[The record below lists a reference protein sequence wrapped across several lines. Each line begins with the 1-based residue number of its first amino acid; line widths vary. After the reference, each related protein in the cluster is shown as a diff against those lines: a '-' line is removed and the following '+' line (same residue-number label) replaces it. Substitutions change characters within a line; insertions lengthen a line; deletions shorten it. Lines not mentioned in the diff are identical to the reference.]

1 MTVSRNSPFDLSRKT
16 AIVTGSTKG
25 IGRAIAVAL
34 AEAGAQVTVSSRD
47 EGRVA
52 ETTQTLSDAG
62 HTVLGVPCNVGRKDE
77 LQNLVD
83 ETKSAFGPVDILICN
98 AAINPYYGPAM
109 EIPDDIFAKI
119 MHTNIQAQLWLT
131 QMVVPDMKTRKDG
144 AIVLVSSI
152 GGMRG
157 SDVIGAYNISKAAD
171 IQLAKNLAVELGPY
185 NIRVNAIAPGLVK
198 TDFARALWEDPE
210 FADPRIAA
218 TPLRRLGE
226 PEDIAGAA
234 VFLGSD
240 AGRWM
245 TGQTIIIDGGAT
257 VPV

>member
-1 MTVSRNSPFDLSRKT
+1 MSATSLFDISGKT

-34 AEAGAQVTVSSRD
+34 AEAGAKVAVSSRD
-47 EGRVA
+47 EGRVT
-52 ETTQTLSDAG
+52 ETAQSLADSG
-62 HTVLGVPCNVGRKDE
+62 HIVVGIPCNVGRKDE

-83 ETKSAFGPVDILICN
+83 QTKAQLGTVDILVCN

-109 EIPDDIFAKI
+109 EIPDDVFAKI

-131 QMVVPDMKTRKDG
+131 QMVAPDMKAQKDG
-144 AIVLVSSI
+144 AIILISSI
-152 GGMRG
+152 GGLRG

-171 IQLAKNLAVELGPY
+171 IQLAKNLAVELGPD

-198 TDFARALWEDPE
+198 TDFARALWENPE
-210 FADPRIAA
+210 FAAPRIAA
-218 TPLRRLGE
+218 TPLRRLGD

-234 VFLGSD
+234 VFLASA
-240 AGRWM
+240 AGRWT
-245 TGQTIIIDGGAT
+245 TGQTIVIDGGAT

>member
-1 MTVSRNSPFDLSRKT
+1 MSTPFDLSGKT

-34 AEAGAQVTVSSRD
+34 TEAGARVTVSSRD

-52 ETTQTLSDAG
+52 ETAAALKDAG
-62 HTVLGVPCNVGRKDE
+62 HEVLGVACNVGRKPE
-77 LQNLVD
+77 LENLVAKTV
-83 ETKSAFGPVDILICN
+83 EAFGPVDILVCN

-109 EIPDDIFAKI
+109 EIPDDVFTKV
-119 MHTNIQAQLWLT
+119 MHTNIQAQLWLA
-131 QMVVPDMKTRKDG
+131 QLVAPDMRAQKDG
-144 AIVLVSSI
+144 AIILISSI
-152 GGMRG
+152 GGLRG

-171 IQLAKNLAVELGPY
+171 IQLAKNLAIELGPD
-185 NIRVNAIAPGLVK
+185 NIRVNAICPGLVK
-198 TDFARALWEDPE
+198 TDFARALWENPD
-210 FADPRIAA
+210 FAEPRIAA

-234 VFLGSD
+234 VFLASR
-240 AGRWM
+240 AGQWM
-245 TGQTIIIDGGAT
+245 TGQTIVIDGGAT

>member
-1 MTVSRNSPFDLSRKT
+1 
-16 AIVTGSTKG
+16 
-25 IGRAIAVAL
+25 
-34 AEAGAQVTVSSRD
+34 
-47 EGRVA
+47 
-52 ETTQTLSDAG
+52 
-62 HTVLGVPCNVGRKDE
+62 
-77 LQNLVD
+77 
-83 ETKSAFGPVDILICN
+83 
-98 AAINPYYGPAM
+98 
-109 EIPDDIFAKI
+109 
-119 MHTNIQAQLWLT
+119 
-131 QMVVPDMKTRKDG
+131 VVPDMKTRKDG

-171 IQLAKNLAVELGPY
+171 IQLAKNLAVELGPD

>member
-1 MTVSRNSPFDLSRKT
+1 MSTPFDLSGKT

-34 AEAGAQVTVSSRD
+34 AEAGARVTISSRD

-52 ETTQTLSDAG
+52 ETAGALKDAG
-62 HTVLGVPCNVGRKDE
+62 HQVLGIACNVGRKPE
-77 LQNLVD
+77 LENLVAK
-83 ETKSAFGPVDILICN
+83 TKEAFGPVDILVCN

-109 EIPDDIFAKI
+109 EIPDDVFAKV
-119 MHTNIQAQLWLT
+119 MHTNIQAQLWLA
-131 QMVVPDMKTRKDG
+131 QLVAPDMKARKDG
-144 AIVLVSSI
+144 AIILISSI
-152 GGMRG
+152 GGLRG

-171 IQLAKNLAVELGPY
+171 IQLAKNLAIELGPD
-185 NIRVNAIAPGLVK
+185 NIRVNAICPGLVK
-198 TDFARALWEDPE
+198 TDFARALWENPE
-210 FADPRIAA
+210 FAEPRIAA

-234 VFLGSD
+234 VFLASK
-240 AGRWM
+240 AGQWM
-245 TGQTIIIDGGAT
+245 TGQTIVIDGGAT

>member
-1 MTVSRNSPFDLSRKT
+1 MSTPFDLSGKT

-34 AEAGAQVTVSSRD
+34 TEAGARVTVSSRD

-52 ETTQTLSDAG
+52 ETAAALKEAG
-62 HTVLGVPCNVGRKDE
+62 HEVLGVACNVGRKPE
-77 LQNLVD
+77 LENLVAKTVD
-83 ETKSAFGPVDILICN
+83 AFGPVDILVCN

-109 EIPDDIFAKI
+109 EIPDDVFTKV
-119 MHTNIQAQLWLT
+119 MHTNIQAQLWLA
-131 QMVVPDMKTRKDG
+131 QLVAPDMRAQKDG
-144 AIVLVSSI
+144 AIILISSI
-152 GGMRG
+152 GGLRG

-171 IQLAKNLAVELGPY
+171 IQLAKNLAIELGPD
-185 NIRVNAIAPGLVK
+185 NIRVNAICPGLVK
-198 TDFARALWEDPE
+198 TDFARALWENPD
-210 FADPRIAA
+210 FAEPRIAA

-234 VFLGSD
+234 VFLASR
-240 AGRWM
+240 AGQWM
-245 TGQTIIIDGGAT
+245 TGQTIVIDGGAT

>member
-1 MTVSRNSPFDLSRKT
+1 MSTPFDLSGKT

-34 AEAGAQVTVSSRD
+34 TEAGARVTVSSRD

-52 ETTQTLSDAG
+52 ETAAALKDAG
-62 HTVLGVPCNVGRKDE
+62 HEVLGVACNVGRKPE
-77 LQNLVD
+77 LENLVAKTV
-83 ETKSAFGPVDILICN
+83 EAFGPVDILVCN

-109 EIPDDIFAKI
+109 EIPDDVFTKV
-119 MHTNIQAQLWLT
+119 MHTNIQAQLWLA
-131 QMVVPDMKTRKDG
+131 QLVAPDMRAQKDG
-144 AIVLVSSI
+144 AIILISSI
-152 GGMRG
+152 GGLRG

-171 IQLAKNLAVELGPY
+171 IQLAKNLAIELGPD
-185 NIRVNAIAPGLVK
+185 NIRVNAICPGLVK
-198 TDFARALWEDPE
+198 TDFARALWENPE
-210 FADPRIAA
+210 FAEPRIAA

-234 VFLGSD
+234 VFLASR
-240 AGRWM
+240 AGQWM
-245 TGQTIIIDGGAT
+245 TGQTIVIDGGAT

>member
-1 MTVSRNSPFDLSRKT
+1 MSTPFDLSGKT

-34 AEAGAQVTVSSRD
+34 AEAGARVTISSRD

-52 ETTQTLSDAG
+52 ETAGALKDAG
-62 HTVLGVPCNVGRKDE
+62 HQVLGIACNVGRKPE
-77 LQNLVD
+77 LENLVAK
-83 ETKSAFGPVDILICN
+83 TKEAFGPVDILVCN

-109 EIPDDIFAKI
+109 EIPDDVFAKV
-119 MHTNIQAQLWLT
+119 MHTNIQAQLWLA
-131 QMVVPDMKTRKDG
+131 QLVASDMKARKDG
-144 AIVLVSSI
+144 AIILISSI
-152 GGMRG
+152 GGLRG

-171 IQLAKNLAVELGPY
+171 IQLAKNLAIELGPD
-185 NIRVNAIAPGLVK
+185 NIRVNAICPGLVK
-198 TDFARALWEDPE
+198 TDFARALWENPE
-210 FADPRIAA
+210 FAEPRIAA

-234 VFLGSD
+234 VFLASK
-240 AGRWM
+240 AGQWM
-245 TGQTIIIDGGAT
+245 TGQTIVIDGGAT

>member
-1 MTVSRNSPFDLSRKT
+1 MSTPFDLSGKT

-34 AEAGAQVTVSSRD
+34 TEAGARVTVSSRD

-52 ETTQTLSDAG
+52 ETAAALKDAG
-62 HTVLGVPCNVGRKDE
+62 HEVLGVACNVGRKPE
-77 LQNLVD
+77 LENLVAKTV
-83 ETKSAFGPVDILICN
+83 EAFGPVDILVCN

-109 EIPDDIFAKI
+109 EIPDDVFTKV
-119 MHTNIQAQLWLT
+119 MHTNIQAQLWLA
-131 QMVVPDMKTRKDG
+131 QLVAPDMRAQKDG
-144 AIVLVSSI
+144 AIILISSI
-152 GGMRG
+152 GGLRG

-171 IQLAKNLAVELGPY
+171 IQLAKNLAIELGPD
-185 NIRVNAIAPGLVK
+185 NIRVNAICPGLVK
-198 TDFARALWEDPE
+198 TDFARALWENPE
-210 FADPRIAA
+210 FAEPRIAA

-234 VFLGSD
+234 VFLASK
-240 AGRWM
+240 AGQWM
-245 TGQTIIIDGGAT
+245 TGQTIVIDGGAT

>member
-1 MTVSRNSPFDLSRKT
+1 MTAHSTFDLAGKT

-34 AEAGAQVTVSSRD
+34 ARAGAKVAVSSRD
-47 EGRVA
+47 AGRVA
-52 ETTQTLSDAG
+52 ETAQALTDAG
-62 HTVLGVPCNVGRKDE
+62 HTVIGVPCNVGRKDE

-83 ETKSAFGPVDILICN
+83 RAASELGPVDILVCN

-109 EIPDDIFAKI
+109 EIPDDVFAKV
-119 MHTNIQAQLWLT
+119 MHTNIQAQLWLA
-131 QMVVPDMKTRKDG
+131 QMVVPDMKARKDG
-144 AIVLVSSI
+144 AIVLISSI
-152 GGMRG
+152 GGLRG

-171 IQLAKNLAVELGPY
+171 IQLAKNLAVELGPD

-198 TDFARALWEDPE
+198 TDFARALWENPE

-226 PEDIAGAA
+226 PEDIAGAV
-234 VFLGSD
+234 VFLASQ

-245 TGQTIIIDGGAT
+245 TGQTIVIDGGAT

>member
-1 MTVSRNSPFDLSRKT
+1 MSTPFDLSGKT

-34 AEAGAQVTVSSRD
+34 TEAGARVTVSSRD

-52 ETTQTLSDAG
+52 ETAAALKDAG
-62 HTVLGVPCNVGRKDE
+62 HEVLGVACNVGRKPE
-77 LQNLVD
+77 LENLVAKTVD
-83 ETKSAFGPVDILICN
+83 AFGPVDILVCN

-109 EIPDDIFAKI
+109 EIPDDVFTKV
-119 MHTNIQAQLWLT
+119 MHTNIQAQLWLA
-131 QMVVPDMKTRKDG
+131 QLVAPDMRAQKDG
-144 AIVLVSSI
+144 AIILISSI
-152 GGMRG
+152 GGLRG

-171 IQLAKNLAVELGPY
+171 IQLAKNLAIELGPD
-185 NIRVNAIAPGLVK
+185 NIRVNAICPGLVK
-198 TDFARALWEDPE
+198 TDFARALWENPE
-210 FADPRIAA
+210 FAEPRIAA

-234 VFLGSD
+234 VFLASR
-240 AGRWM
+240 AGQWM
-245 TGQTIIIDGGAT
+245 TGQTIVIDGGAT

>member
-1 MTVSRNSPFDLSRKT
+1 MSTPFDLSGKT

-34 AEAGAQVTVSSRD
+34 AEAGARVTISSRD

-52 ETTQTLSDAG
+52 DTAAALKDAG
-62 HTVLGVPCNVGRKDE
+62 HDVLGVACNVGRKPE
-77 LQNLVD
+77 LENLVAK
-83 ETKSAFGPVDILICN
+83 TKEAFGPADILVCN

-109 EIPDDIFAKI
+109 ETPDDVFAKV
-119 MHTNIQAQLWLT
+119 MHTNIQAQLWLA
-131 QMVVPDMKTRKDG
+131 QLVAPDMKARRDG
-144 AIVLVSSI
+144 AIILISSI
-152 GGMRG
+152 GGLRG

-171 IQLAKNLAVELGPY
+171 IQLAKNLAIELGPD
-185 NIRVNAIAPGLVK
+185 NIRVNAICPGLVK
-198 TDFARALWEDPE
+198 TDFARALWENPE
-210 FADPRIAA
+210 FAEPRIAA

-234 VFLGSD
+234 VFLASK
-240 AGRWM
+240 AGQWM
-245 TGQTIIIDGGAT
+245 TGQTIVIDGGAT

>member
-1 MTVSRNSPFDLSRKT
+1 MSTPFDLSGKT

-34 AEAGAQVTVSSRD
+34 AEAGARVTISSRD

-52 ETTQTLSDAG
+52 ETAGALKDAG
-62 HTVLGVPCNVGRKDE
+62 HQVLGIACNVGRKPE
-77 LQNLVD
+77 LENLVAK
-83 ETKSAFGPVDILICN
+83 TKEAFGSVDILVCN

-109 EIPDDIFAKI
+109 EIPDDVFAKV
-119 MHTNIQAQLWLT
+119 MHTNIQAQLWLA
-131 QMVVPDMKTRKDG
+131 QLVAPDMKARKDG
-144 AIVLVSSI
+144 AIILISSI
-152 GGMRG
+152 GGLRG

-171 IQLAKNLAVELGPY
+171 IQLAKNLAIELGPD
-185 NIRVNAIAPGLVK
+185 NIRVNAICPGLVK
-198 TDFARALWEDPE
+198 TDFARALWENPE
-210 FADPRIAA
+210 FAEPRIAA

-234 VFLGSD
+234 VFLASK
-240 AGRWM
+240 AGQWM
-245 TGQTIIIDGGAT
+245 TGQTIVIDGGAT

>member
-1 MTVSRNSPFDLSRKT
+1 MSTPFDLSGKT

-34 AEAGAQVTVSSRD
+34 TEAGARVTVSSRD

-52 ETTQTLSDAG
+52 ETAAALKDAG
-62 HTVLGVPCNVGRKDE
+62 HEVLGVACNVGRKPE
-77 LQNLVD
+77 LENLVAKTVD
-83 ETKSAFGPVDILICN
+83 AFGPVDILVCN

-109 EIPDDIFAKI
+109 EIPDDVFTKV
-119 MHTNIQAQLWLT
+119 MHTNIQAQLWLA
-131 QMVVPDMKTRKDG
+131 QLVAPDMRAQKDG
-144 AIVLVSSI
+144 AIILISSI
-152 GGMRG
+152 GGLRG

-171 IQLAKNLAVELGPY
+171 IQLAKNLAIELGPD
-185 NIRVNAIAPGLVK
+185 NIRVNAVCPGLVK
-198 TDFARALWEDPE
+198 TDFARALWENPE
-210 FADPRIAA
+210 FAEPRIAA

-234 VFLGSD
+234 VFLASK
-240 AGRWM
+240 AGQWM
-245 TGQTIIIDGGAT
+245 TGQTIVIDGGAT

>member
-1 MTVSRNSPFDLSRKT
+1 MSTPFDLSGKT

-34 AEAGAQVTVSSRD
+34 AEAGARVTISSRD

-52 ETTQTLSDAG
+52 ETEGALKDAG
-62 HTVLGVPCNVGRKDE
+62 HQVLGIACNVGRKPE
-77 LQNLVD
+77 LENLVAK
-83 ETKSAFGPVDILICN
+83 TKEAFGPVDILVCN

-109 EIPDDIFAKI
+109 EIPDDVFAKV
-119 MHTNIQAQLWLT
+119 MHTNIQAQLWLA
-131 QMVVPDMKTRKDG
+131 QLVAPDMKARKDG
-144 AIVLVSSI
+144 AIILISSI
-152 GGMRG
+152 GGLRG

-171 IQLAKNLAVELGPY
+171 IQLAKNLAIELGPD
-185 NIRVNAIAPGLVK
+185 NIRVNAICPGLVK
-198 TDFARALWEDPE
+198 TDFARALWENPE
-210 FADPRIAA
+210 FAEPRIAA

-234 VFLGSD
+234 VFLASK
-240 AGRWM
+240 AGQWM
-245 TGQTIIIDGGAT
+245 TGQTIVIDGGAT

>member
-1 MTVSRNSPFDLSRKT
+1 MSTPFDLSGKT

-34 AEAGAQVTVSSRD
+34 AEAGARVTISSRD

-52 ETTQTLSDAG
+52 DTAAALKDAG
-62 HTVLGVPCNVGRKDE
+62 HDVLGVACNVGRKPE
-77 LQNLVD
+77 LENLVAK
-83 ETKSAFGPVDILICN
+83 TKEAFGPVDILVCN

-109 EIPDDIFAKI
+109 ETPDDVFAKV
-119 MHTNIQAQLWLT
+119 MHTNIQAQLWLA
-131 QMVVPDMKTRKDG
+131 QLVAPDMKARRDG
-144 AIVLVSSI
+144 AIILISSI
-152 GGMRG
+152 GGLRG

-171 IQLAKNLAVELGPY
+171 IQLAKNLAIELGPD
-185 NIRVNAIAPGLVK
+185 NIRVNAICPGLVK
-198 TDFARALWEDPE
+198 TDFARALWENPE
-210 FADPRIAA
+210 FAEPRIAA

-234 VFLGSD
+234 VFLASK
-240 AGRWM
+240 AGQWM
-245 TGQTIIIDGGAT
+245 TGQTIVIDGGAT

>member
-1 MTVSRNSPFDLSRKT
+1 MTVSRNSPFDLSGKT

-98 AAINPYYGPAM
+98 AAINCA
-109 EIPDDIFAKI
+109 
-119 MHTNIQAQLWLT
+119 
-131 QMVVPDMKTRKDG
+131 
-144 AIVLVSSI
+144 
-152 GGMRG
+152 
-157 SDVIGAYNISKAAD
+157 SK
-171 IQLAKNLAVELGPY
+171 KSP
-185 NIRVNAIAPGLVK
+185 
-198 TDFARALWEDPE
+198 
-210 FADPRIAA
+210 
-218 TPLRRLGE
+218 RRL
-226 PEDIAGAA
+226 
-234 VFLGSD
+234 S
-240 AGRWM
+240 
-245 TGQTIIIDGGAT
+245 
-257 VPV
+257 

>member
-1 MTVSRNSPFDLSRKT
+1 MSATSPFDITGKT
-16 AIVTGSTKG
+16 AVVTGSTKG
-25 IGRAIAVAL
+25 IGRAIALAL
-34 AEAGAQVTVSSRD
+34 ARAGAKVAVSSRD

-52 ETTQTLSDAG
+52 ATAEELTDAG
-62 HTVLGVPCNVGRKDE
+62 HRVIGVPCNVGRKEE

-83 ETKSAFGPVDILICN
+83 RTKSELGPVDILVCN

-109 EIPDDIFAKI
+109 EIPDDVFAKV

-131 QMVVPDMKTRKDG
+131 QMVAPDMKARKDG
-144 AIVLVSSI
+144 AIILISSI
-152 GGMRG
+152 GGLRG

-171 IQLAKNLAVELGPY
+171 IQLAKNLAVELGPD

-198 TDFARALWEDPE
+198 TDFARALWENPE
-210 FADPRIAA
+210 FAEPRIAA
-218 TPLRRLGE
+218 TPLRRLGD

-234 VFLGSD
+234 VFLASD
-240 AGRWM
+240 AGRWI
-245 TGQTIIIDGGAT
+245 TGQTIVIDGGAT

>member
-1 MTVSRNSPFDLSRKT
+1 MSTKSPFDITGKT

-34 AEAGAQVTVSSRD
+34 AEAGAKVAVSSRD
-47 EGRVA
+47 AGRVA
-52 ETTQTLSDAG
+52 ETAQSLTDSG
-62 HTVLGVPCNVGRKDE
+62 HTVIGIPCNVGRKDE

-83 ETKSAFGPVDILICN
+83 QTKAQLGPIDILICN

-109 EIPDDIFAKI
+109 EIPDDVFAKV

-131 QMVVPDMKTRKDG
+131 QMVVPDMKAQKDG
-144 AIVLVSSI
+144 AIILISSI
-152 GGMRG
+152 GGLRG

-171 IQLAKNLAVELGPY
+171 IQLAKNLAVELGPD

-198 TDFARALWEDPE
+198 TDFARALWENPE
-210 FADPRIAA
+210 FAEPRIAA

-234 VFLGSD
+234 VFLASN
-240 AGRWM
+240 AGCWT
-245 TGQTIIIDGGAT
+245 TGQTIVIDGGAT

>member
-1 MTVSRNSPFDLSRKT
+1 MSTPFDLSGKT

-34 AEAGAQVTVSSRD
+34 TEAGARVTVSSRD

-52 ETTQTLSDAG
+52 ETAAALKDAG
-62 HTVLGVPCNVGRKDE
+62 HEVLGVACNVGRKPE
-77 LQNLVD
+77 LENLVAKTV
-83 ETKSAFGPVDILICN
+83 EAFGPVDILVCN

-109 EIPDDIFAKI
+109 EIPDDVFTKV
-119 MHTNIQAQLWLT
+119 MHTNIQAQLWLA
-131 QMVVPDMKTRKDG
+131 QLVAPDMRAQKDG
-144 AIVLVSSI
+144 AIILISSI
-152 GGMRG
+152 GGLRG

-171 IQLAKNLAVELGPY
+171 IQLAKNLAIELGPD
-185 NIRVNAIAPGLVK
+185 NIRVNAICPGLVK
-198 TDFARALWEDPE
+198 TDFARALWENPD
-210 FADPRIAA
+210 FAEPRIAA

-234 VFLGSD
+234 VFLASK
-240 AGRWM
+240 AGQWM
-245 TGQTIIIDGGAT
+245 TGQTIVIDGGAT

>member
-1 MTVSRNSPFDLSRKT
+1 MTVSRNSPFDLSGKT

-62 HTVLGVPCNVGRKDE
+62 HTVLGVLCNVGRKDE

-131 QMVVPDMKTRKDG
+131 QMVVPDMKARKDG
-144 AIVLVSSI
+144 
-152 GGMRG
+152 
-157 SDVIGAYNISKAAD
+157 DVIGAYNISKAAD
-171 IQLAKNLAVELGPY
+171 IQLAKNLAVELGPD

>member
-1 MTVSRNSPFDLSRKT
+1 MSTPFDLSGKT

-34 AEAGAQVTVSSRD
+34 TEAGARVTVSSRD

-52 ETTQTLSDAG
+52 ETAAALKDAG
-62 HTVLGVPCNVGRKDE
+62 HEVLGVACNVGRKPE
-77 LQNLVD
+77 LEKLVAKTV
-83 ETKSAFGPVDILICN
+83 EAFGPVDILVCN

-109 EIPDDIFAKI
+109 EIPDDVFTKV
-119 MHTNIQAQLWLT
+119 MHTNIQAQLWLA
-131 QMVVPDMKTRKDG
+131 QLVAPDMRAQKDG
-144 AIVLVSSI
+144 AIILISSI
-152 GGMRG
+152 GGLRG

-171 IQLAKNLAVELGPY
+171 IQLAKNLAIELGPD
-185 NIRVNAIAPGLVK
+185 NIRVNAICPGLVK
-198 TDFARALWEDPE
+198 TDFARALWENPE
-210 FADPRIAA
+210 FAEPRIAA

-234 VFLGSD
+234 VFLASK
-240 AGRWM
+240 AGQWM
-245 TGQTIIIDGGAT
+245 TGQTIVIDGGAT

>member
-1 MTVSRNSPFDLSRKT
+1 MSTPFDLSGKT

-34 AEAGAQVTVSSRD
+34 TEAGARVTVSSRD

-52 ETTQTLSDAG
+52 ETAAALKDAG
-62 HTVLGVPCNVGRKDE
+62 HEVLGVACNVGRKPE
-77 LQNLVD
+77 LENLVAKTV
-83 ETKSAFGPVDILICN
+83 EAFGPVDILVCN

-109 EIPDDIFAKI
+109 EIPDDVFAKV
-119 MHTNIQAQLWLT
+119 MHTNIQAQLWLA
-131 QMVVPDMKTRKDG
+131 QLVAPDMKARKDG
-144 AIVLVSSI
+144 AIILISSI
-152 GGMRG
+152 GGLRG

-171 IQLAKNLAVELGPY
+171 IQLAKNLAIELGPD
-185 NIRVNAIAPGLVK
+185 NIRVNAVCPGLVK
-198 TDFARALWEDPE
+198 TDFARALWENPE
-210 FADPRIAA
+210 FAEPRIAA

-234 VFLGSD
+234 VFLASK
-240 AGRWM
+240 AGQWM
-245 TGQTIIIDGGAT
+245 TGQTIVIDGGAT

>member
-1 MTVSRNSPFDLSRKT
+1 MTANSPFDLAGKT

-34 AEAGAQVTVSSRD
+34 ARAGAKVAVSSRD
-47 EGRVA
+47 AGRVG
-52 ETTQTLSDAG
+52 ETAQALTDAG
-62 HTVLGVPCNVGRKDE
+62 HTVIGVPCNVGRKDE

-83 ETKSAFGPVDILICN
+83 RTKSELGPVDILVCN

-109 EIPDDIFAKI
+109 EIPDDVFAKV
-119 MHTNIQAQLWLT
+119 MHTNIQAQLWLA
-131 QMVVPDMKTRKDG
+131 QMVAPNMKARKDG
-144 AIVLVSSI
+144 AIVLISSI
-152 GGMRG
+152 GGLRG

-171 IQLAKNLAVELGPY
+171 IQLAKNLAVELGPD

-198 TDFARALWEDPE
+198 TDFARALWENPE
-210 FADPRIAA
+210 FAEPRIAA
-218 TPLRRLGE
+218 TPLRRLGD
-226 PEDIAGAA
+226 PEDIAGAV
-234 VFLGSD
+234 VFLASQ

-245 TGQTIIIDGGAT
+245 TGQTIVIDGGAT